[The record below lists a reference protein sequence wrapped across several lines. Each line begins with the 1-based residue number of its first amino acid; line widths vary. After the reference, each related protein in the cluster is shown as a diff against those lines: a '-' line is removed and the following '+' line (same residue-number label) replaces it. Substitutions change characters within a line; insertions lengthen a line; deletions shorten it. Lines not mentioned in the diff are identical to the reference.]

1 MSELEFIGMIH
12 HREQSEIHPPKAGLV
27 LDRGYIREFAQA
39 AETAGFDRVLVGY
52 HSDAPDGFLVAASAA
67 AHTEKL
73 GFLVAHRPGFVAPTV
88 AARKFNSLDQITGG
102 RAAIHVISGG
112 DDADQRRDGD
122 YLDKTERYART
133 DEYVGILKRVWTEA
147 GPISHSGKYYK
158 FEGAPVEVRP
168 AQQPRIPIYF
178 GGSSDAAIDVAG
190 RVCDVYMLWGET
202 HEQVRETIAR
212 VRASAARYGRTVG
225 FSVSFRPILAAT
237 EDEAWARAHRILEQT
252 LEIRARGGRGVS
264 NLAPGTSAG
273 SQRLLEAAAKGPVLD
288 KRLYTAIAAATG
300 ARGNTTALV
309 GTPAQVADAILDYY
323 DMGVGT
329 ILIRGFD
336 PIEDAL
342 DYGRELIPMVRAEVA
357 RREAAAGDGSPRVA

>member
-1 MSELEFIGMIH
+1 MSIEFIGFIGP
-12 HREQSEIHPPKAGLV
+12 RKVSEIHPISGPAFDHEYL
-27 LDRGYIREFAQA
+27 RAFAQA
-39 AETAGFDRVLVGY
+39 HETAGFDRVLVGY
-52 HSDAPDGFLVAASAA
+52 YTNSPDNILVAAYAGMATTRLSM
-67 AHTEKL
+67 L
-73 GFLVAHRPGFVAPTV
+73 LAHRPGFIAPSL
-88 AARKFNSLDQITGG
+88 AARKLATLDLMLNG
-102 RAAIHVISGG
+102 RLAMHMISGG
-112 DDADQRRDGD
+112 DDTDQKRDGD
-122 YLDKTERYART
+122 YLSHDERYART
-133 DEYVGILKRVWTEA
+133 EEYVEILKRIWTSEKPVSWD
-147 GPISHSGKYYK
+147 GRYYK